1 VAAGT
6 HIIAPGFGEVRAEF
20 ERNFTERGEPAR
32 DRRG

>member
-1 VAAGT
+1 VTAST
-6 HIIAPGFGEVRAEF
+6 HIGFEEVRTEF